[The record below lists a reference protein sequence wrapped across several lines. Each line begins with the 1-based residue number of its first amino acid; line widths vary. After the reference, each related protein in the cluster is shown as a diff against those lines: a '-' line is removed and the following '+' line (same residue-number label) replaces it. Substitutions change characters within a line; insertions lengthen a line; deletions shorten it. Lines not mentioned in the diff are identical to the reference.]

1 MVAYTLTGNMPW
13 QGRNSVSV
21 EGIQNNLI
29 QKEDRVEIPE
39 ELTGKL
45 RNVILDCRVENPEM
59 RPTADKLVLE
69 YFSGKKV
76 NVICTVKYEVVVGNL
91 NFFP

>member
-21 EGIQNNLI
+21 KGIQNNSV
-29 QKEDRVEIPE
+29 QNEDRVKIPE
-39 ELTGKL
+39 EMTGKL
-45 RNVILDCRVENPEM
+45 RNVILDCRVKNPEL

-69 YFSGKKV
+69 YFSGKSEHFMKL
-76 NVICTVKYEVVVGNL
+76 T
-91 NFFP
+91 